1 MEESFHFP
9 VSHDQ
14 QTHHVKQYRGLKL
27 HCSPKSVCKL
37 GFTPTPGTT
46 RIKHRLNCSEGA
58 RVKALGLSRKAILL
72 LPWDLSAVEE
82 LTARDSI
89 PAAVARLI
97 LPEVKYSQLHLKS
110 DRFQPKQELAKT
122 FRVPILYPEAKY
134 HFHFIFLS
142 DKGQYLNTGTFF
154 FLFLL
159 LLSQGKRLHK
169 IQSLLEI

>member
-72 LPWDLSAVEE
+72 LPRDLSAVEE

-89 PAAVARLI
+89 PAAVTRLI

>member
-1 MEESFHFP
+1 MEESSHFP

-14 QTHHVKQYRGLKL
+14 QTRYVEEYRGLKL
-27 HCSPKSVCKL
+27 HCSPKSMCKL

-58 RVKALGLSRKAILL
+58 RVKALGLSRKATLF
-72 LPWDLSAVEE
+72 LPRDLSAVEE

-89 PAAVARLI
+89 PAAVTRLI

-110 DRFQPKQELAKT
+110 DSFQPKQELAKT